1 MGQDAS
7 STPFFNGPRPKLD
20 EVRIRRSLEYHAC
33 PTEGKRAFDVSKT
46 TDIHNF
52 RVVTLDPMNCDC
64 GDAVFHNQI
73 CKHLIA
79 ALYADGDQ
87 EAVRAYAAL
96 EGII

>member
-20 EVRIRRSLEYHAC
+20 EVRVRRSMEYVASQA
-33 PTEGKRAFDVSKT
+33 EGKGVYEVTKISDLDNWKT
-46 TDIHNF
+46 
-52 RVVTLDPMNCDC
+52 VTLDPLNCDC
-64 GDAVFHNQI
+64 GDAVYHNQI

-87 EAVRAYAAL
+87 EAVKAYAEL
-96 EGII
+96 EGVI